1 MTKVAPPPIQ
11 TTVLRYFLEIAR
23 CQSIRQAAEEL
34 NVAASALS
42 RHVANLEQDLG
53 VALFER
59 HARGLRLTDAGEV
72 VAAGARRTLQQLE
85 RICSEIDDL
94 RDLRRGHVTIHAVE
108 GVVGE
113 FLLPLLADFGRAYP
127 RLTYD
132 IVVAGTQ
139 DVVDAVVDDRA
150 DIGITFNPQPAGAVA
165 VVHEARHPVY
175 AVAPKGHPLADRQ
188 ALTFKEL
195 SLHPLGLPDR
205 SFGVRRLVDRA
216 AARQGISLRP
226 SVTINSI
233 EMAKAYVLA
242 CKGLTVLPAFA
253 VVRECASGEMVA
265 IRLREAGLSHATVAL
280 CTHRDRRLP
289 AAAQRLLAEMTVRL
303 KGFTAETATFA
314 GKRRTLPVRRQR

>member
-1 MTKVAPPPIQ
+1 MRKAALHPIQ
-11 TTVLRYFLEIAR
+11 TTILRYFLEIAR
-23 CQSIRQAAEEL
+23 CQSIRRAAEEL

-59 HARGLRLTDAGEV
+59 HARGLRLTEAGEV
-72 VAAGARRTLQQLE
+72 VAAGARRTLRQIE
-85 RICSEIDDL
+85 RIRSEIDDL

-108 GVVGE
+108 GMVAE
-113 FLLPLLADFGRAYP
+113 FLLPLLADFGQAYP

-132 IVVAGTQ
+132 IVVAGTH

-150 DIGITFNPQPAGAVA
+150 DIGIAFNPQPDGAVA
-165 VVHEARHPVY
+165 LVHEARHPVY
-175 AVAPKGHPLADRQ
+175 VVGPKGHPLADGH
-188 ALTFKEL
+188 ALTLKEL
-195 SLHPLGLPDR
+195 SLQPLGLPDR
-205 SFGVRRLVDRA
+205 SFGIRQLVDRA
-216 AARQGISLRP
+216 AARQGISMRP

-233 EMAKAYVLA
+233 EMAKAYVRA

-265 IRLREAGLSHATVAL
+265 VRLREAGLSHATVAL

-303 KGFTAETATFA
+303 KGFSVETATF
-314 GKRRTLPVRRQR
+314 GGTRRRRPARRPR